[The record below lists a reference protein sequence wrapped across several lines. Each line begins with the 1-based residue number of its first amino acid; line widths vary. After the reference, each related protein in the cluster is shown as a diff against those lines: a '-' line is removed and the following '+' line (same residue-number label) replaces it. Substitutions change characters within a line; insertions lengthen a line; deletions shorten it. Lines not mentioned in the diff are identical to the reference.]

1 MVDLL
6 HRRTATTRTAMP
18 DSASDGKDTLGR
30 IGLVG
35 RGVLYAV
42 VGLLALQLAFG
53 SPDESASSEGALA
66 WIGEQPFGRFL
77 LVAMTLSLFALAAWR
92 FLDAVVGDPVDG
104 DEPKDRVKFAGSGV
118 VYLSL
123 AIAAAS
129 LTISSWSGGSGGG
142 GAGGAEGGTERTLT
156 ATVLGWPMGPWLV
169 GAVGLGIIGYAV
181 YQFWHH
187 AIDASFTKRLRTERL
202 VVVRFGRIGYGARSV
217 VWAVVGWLVVR
228 AALSYDPN
236 QVGGVSTALQE
247 LADSTGG
254 PWLLAA
260 VALGLFSFGAFCI
273 AEARY
278 RTAA

>member
-6 HRRTATTRTAMP
+6 HRGTSAARTAMP

-53 SPDESASSEGALA
+53 SPDEAASSEGALA
-66 WIGEQPFGRFL
+66 WIGEQPFGQFL

-118 VYLSL
+118 LYLSL
-123 AIAAAS
+123 AVASAS
-129 LTISSWSGGSGGG
+129 LTVANWSGGSGS
-142 GAGGAEGGTERTLT
+142 GAGGSEGGTERTLT
-156 ATVLGWPMGPWLV
+156 ATVLDWPMGPWLV
-169 GAVGLGIIGYAV
+169 GAIGLGVIGYAG

-187 AIDASFTKRLRTERL
+187 AIEAAFTKRLRTDRA
-202 VVVRFGRIGYGARSV
+202 VVVRFGRVGYGARSV

-228 AALSYDPN
+228 AAMDYDPD

-254 PWLLAA
+254 PWVLAA

>member
-6 HRRTATTRTAMP
+6 HRGTQAARTAMP

-35 RGVLYAV
+35 RGVLYAIV
-42 VGLLALQLAFG
+42 ALLALQLAFG

-77 LVAMTLSLFALAAWR
+77 LVAMTLALFALAAWR
-92 FLDAVVGDPVDG
+92 FLDAVVGDPVEG
-104 DEPKDRVKFAGSGV
+104 DEPKDRLKFAGQGV
-118 VYLSL
+118 FYVTL
-123 AIAAAS
+123 AIVGTS
-129 LTISSWSGGSGGG
+129 LTIANWSGGSSGG
-142 GAGGAEGGTERTLT
+142 GAGGGEGGAERTLT

-169 GAVGLGIIGYAV
+169 GAIGVVIIGYAV

-187 AIDASFTKRLRTERL
+187 AIEASFTKRLRTDRP

-228 AALSYDPN
+228 AALDYDPN

-254 PWLLAA
+254 PWVLAA
-260 VALGLFSFGAFCI
+260 VALGLLSFGAFCI

-278 RTAA
+278 RAAA